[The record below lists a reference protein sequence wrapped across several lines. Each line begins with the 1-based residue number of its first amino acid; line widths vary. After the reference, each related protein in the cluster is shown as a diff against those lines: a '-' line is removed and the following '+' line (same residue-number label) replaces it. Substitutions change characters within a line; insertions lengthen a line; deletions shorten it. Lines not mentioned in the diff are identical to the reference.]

1 MALPSPA
8 RSELHL
14 RSPGDGVMKQR
25 NLTDGYGQLP
35 AKNAEIAVQPES
47 IYIYLLAVV
56 SVGVVL

>member
-1 MALPSPA
+1 MPLRSPV

-14 RSPGDGVMKQR
+14 RIPGDGAMKQK

-35 AKNAEIAVQPES
+35 AKNAETAVQLER

-56 SVGVVL
+56 SVGAIL